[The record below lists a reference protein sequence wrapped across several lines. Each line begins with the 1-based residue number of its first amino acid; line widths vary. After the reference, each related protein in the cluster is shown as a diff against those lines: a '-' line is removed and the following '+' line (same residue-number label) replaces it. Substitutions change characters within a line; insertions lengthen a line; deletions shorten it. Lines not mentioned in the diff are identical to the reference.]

1 MTVFLC
7 ILALIAVTSPPEV
20 EIKGKGGGWW
30 AAGALFA
37 WVLLVLGLATLALY
51 SHSGA
56 VPW

>member
-1 MTVFLC
+1 MSIALF
-7 ILALIAVTSPPEV
+7 ILALIALCASPK
-20 EIKGKGGGWW
+20 IDIQGQGGRWW
-30 AAGALFA
+30 AAGAFFA